1 MEKYE
6 KEYKDYFEQVEED
19 ENLKYK
25 VMEKITEE
33 KEEKLFIERLLMHS

>member
-25 VMEKITEE
+25 VMERLLKK

>member
-25 VMEKITEE
+25 VMKDT
-33 KEEKLFIERLLMHS
+33 KKKKRNFS